1 MLLVILQ
8 TVILVERIPL
18 QQVKAMKTFLL
29 DQDGQGMTEY
39 GLILAVIAVVIVVAI
54 PGRVV
59 EAILG
64 IYESFLGVFEARKTL

>member
-1 MLLVILQ
+1 
-8 TVILVERIPL
+8 
-18 QQVKAMKTFLL
+18 MKTFLL